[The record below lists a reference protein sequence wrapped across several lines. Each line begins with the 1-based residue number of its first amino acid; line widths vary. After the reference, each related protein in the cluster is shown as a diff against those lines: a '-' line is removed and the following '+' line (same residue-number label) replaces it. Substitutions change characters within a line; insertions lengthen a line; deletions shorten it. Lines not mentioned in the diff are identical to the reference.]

1 MRTALGRL
9 TAALLLTLSL
19 AITVFGQGV
28 DGATRVVQG
37 DVLNIEG
44 SEYVLK
50 DMTGHE
56 IRLRVDASTRLRDR
70 IKVGDKV
77 EAQTTADGRA
87 VSIRV
92 KLPDD
97 GPVGGM
103 GPAQAV
109 P

>member
-1 MRTALGRL
+1 MRTALEGL

-19 AITVFGQGV
+19 AMPVSGQGV
-28 DGATRVVQG
+28 DGATRVVHG

-44 SEYVLK
+44 GEYVLK
-50 DMTGHE
+50 DITGHE

-77 EAQTTADGRA
+77 EAHTTADGRA

-97 GPVGGM
+97 GPGGGM
-103 GPAQAV
+103 GPAQII